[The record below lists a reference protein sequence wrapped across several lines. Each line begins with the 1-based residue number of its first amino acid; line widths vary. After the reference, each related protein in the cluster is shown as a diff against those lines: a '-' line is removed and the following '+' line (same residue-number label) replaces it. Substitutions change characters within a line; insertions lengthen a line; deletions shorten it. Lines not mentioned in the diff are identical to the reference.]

1 VEVVAQV
8 NPRKSTSQALRE
20 QVELVNEQYQRNLN
34 QRVAQQD
41 RRDAFMY
48 SQLEKLYNFKLNGWN
63 PTYVQE
69 FGKLQQHVAGKLAN
83 AEYDNPAAFL
93 SDVSRLAG
101 THAGLDQHFQQ
112 RKDAL
117 KTLTN
122 YVANPGIYPDKT
134 VIVRDTE
141 ESIQQKDGYYF
152 SAGIA
157 NPKANIDNLSIQ
169 GEFIGLDGK
178 PIQIA
183 EGVSTGD
190 VLMHPHLGDTNVY
203 FPTLEKRGDVS
214 PEEFAQLFAKTVDG
228 QLEGGVQGAALIKK
242 IRAAMNERLGM
253 DQDGMLQQSAT
264 NLFKADDMQPLPE
277 TEDSP
282 GMDANTYYVNR
293 ALDYIQQKQ
302 RKITQPSQPKDP
314 SAQQTALIALINS
327 ATRQTRPVNEA
338 VSGMPSFTGAY
349 PVEAGPVGE
358 TVYQTTHLLD
368 KQSTTEGIDITKYLP
383 EKYRPTSQAT
393 GVMDYTGTGGAAG
406 TPKGVFVRPSL
417 VAITDNGD
425 YILRGLVGSSG
436 DAYLPEEVRIPK
448 EDKDK
453 IQEISGRFTPVYGM
467 TLEAIHQNYG
477 SKVQSP
483 VMFNGRKQ

>member
-8 NPRKSTSQALRE
+8 NPRKSTAQALRE

-112 RKDAL
+112 RKDSL

-122 YVANPGIYPDKT
+122 YVANPGSYPDKT

-152 SAGIA
+152 SVGVL
-157 NPKANIDNLSIQ
+157 NPKANTDNLSIQ
-169 GEFIGLDGK
+169 GQFIGLDGN

-190 VLMHPHLGDTNVY
+190 VLMQPHLGDTNVY
-203 FPTLEKRGDVS
+203 FPTLEKRGDVA
-214 PEEFAQLFAKTVDG
+214 PVEFAQLFEKTVDG
-228 QLEGGVQGAALIKK
+228 LLDGGMQGTALIKK
-242 IRAAMNERLGM
+242 IRAAMNEMLRM
-253 DQDGMLQQSAT
+253 DQDGTLIQSAS
-264 NLFKADDMQPLPE
+264 NLFKADNMVYVPE
-277 TEDSP
+277 TDDSP
-282 GMDANTYYVNR
+282 GLDANTHYVNR
-293 ALDYIQQKQ
+293 ALEYIQQKQ

-327 ATRQTRPVNEA
+327 ATRQTRPTNEV
-338 VSGMPSFTGAY
+338 VSGMPSFAGAY
-349 PVEAGPVGE
+349 PVKVEFVAE
-358 TVYQTTHLLD
+358 TVYQTPHLVD
-368 KQSTTEGIDITKYLP
+368 KQNQSEGIDITKYLP
-383 EKYRPTSQAT
+383 VSQTAA
-393 GVMDYTGTGGAAG
+393 VMDYTGMGGGETSA
-406 TPKGVFVRPSL
+406 PKSVFVRPRA
-417 VAITDNGD
+417 VAIRDDGD
-425 YILRGLVGSSG
+425 YVLKGLVGSPSVS
-436 DAYLPEEVRIPK
+436 YPEEVVIPK

-453 IQEISGRFTPVYGM
+453 IQEISSYFTPVYGI
-467 TLEAIHQNYG
+467 TLDAIHANYG
-477 SKVQSP
+477 SRIQAP
-483 VMFNGRKQ
+483 LFNGAN

>member
-1 VEVVAQV
+1 MEVVAQV
-8 NPRKSTSQALRE
+8 NPRKSTAQALRE
-20 QVELVNEQYQRNLN
+20 QVELVNEQYQRSLN

-48 SQLEKLYNFKLNGWN
+48 SQLEKLYNVKLNGWN

-157 NPKANIDNLSIQ
+157 NPKANTDNLSIQ

-264 NLFKADDMQPLPE
+264 NLFKADGMEYLPP

-314 SAQQTALIALINS
+314 SAQNQALFALINS
-327 ATRQTRPVNEA
+327 ATRQTRPTNEV
-338 VSGMPSFTGAY
+338 VSGMPDVVGAY

-417 VAITDNGD
+417 VAITDDGD

-436 DAYLPEEVRIPK
+436 DAYLPPEVRIPK
-448 EDKDK
+448 GDKDK

>member
-112 RKDAL
+112 RKDSL

-122 YVANPGIYPDKT
+122 YVANPGSYPDKT

-157 NPKANIDNLSIQ
+157 NPKANTDNLSIQ
-169 GEFIGLDGK
+169 GQFIGLDGT

-264 NLFKADDMQPLPE
+264 NLFKADGMEYLPS

-293 ALDYIQQKQ
+293 ALEYIQQKQ

-327 ATRQTRPVNEA
+327 ATKQTRPVNEA

-358 TVYQTTHLLD
+358 TVYQTPHLAD
-368 KQSTTEGIDITKYLP
+368 KQGPSEGIDITRYLP
-383 EKYRPTSQAT
+383 SEYLPVSQAT
-393 GVMDYTGTGGAAG
+393 GVMDYTGMGAAAA
-406 TPKGVFVRPSL
+406 TAPKGVFARART
-417 VAITDNGD
+417 VAIRDNGD
-425 YILRGLVGSSG
+425 YVLRNLAGSEGSR
-436 DAYLPEEVRIPK
+436 LPAEVVIPK
-448 EDKDK
+448 EDRDK
-453 IQEISGRFTPVYGM
+453 IQEISNYFTPVYGI
-467 TLEAIHQNYG
+467 TLDAIHANYG
-477 SKVQSP
+477 SRIQAP
-483 VMFNGRKQ
+483 LFNGAN

>member
-1 VEVVAQV
+1 MEVVAQV
-8 NPRKSTSQALRE
+8 NPRKSTAQALRE

-34 QRVAQQD
+34 QRVAQQE

-48 SQLEKLYNFKLNGWN
+48 SQLQKLYNFNLNGWN

-112 RKDAL
+112 RREALKDA
-117 KTLTN
+117 TN
-122 YVANPGIYPDKT
+122 IVANPSIWPDKT
-134 VIVRDTE
+134 VIVTE
-141 ESIQQKDGYYF
+141 TEKDLHSKDGYYF
-152 SAGIA
+152 SVGVL
-157 NPKANIDNLSIQ
+157 NPKANTDSLSIQ
-169 GEFIGLDGK
+169 GQFIGLDRQ
-178 PIQIA
+178 PIQMA
-183 EGVSTGD
+183 EGASTGD

-203 FPTLEKRGDVS
+203 FPALEKRGDVS
-214 PEEFAQLFAKTVDG
+214 PEEFAQLYAKTVDA
-228 QLEGGVQGAALIKK
+228 QLEGGVQGTALIKK
-242 IRAAMNERLGM
+242 IRGAMMQRLNM
-253 DQDGMLQQSAT
+253 DQDGMFLQSAS
-264 NLFKADDMQPLPE
+264 NLFTADGMQDVPE

-282 GMDANTYYVNR
+282 GMDANTYYVNK
-293 ALDYIQQKQ
+293 ALEYIQQKQ

-314 SAQQTALIALINS
+314 SAQNQALFALINS

-338 VSGMPSFTGAY
+338 VSGMPDVVGAY

-467 TLEAIHQNYG
+467 TLESIHQNYG

-483 VMFNGRKQ
+483 MMFNGRKQ

>member
-1 VEVVAQV
+1 MEVVAQV
-8 NPRKSTSQALRE
+8 NPRKSTAQALRE

-34 QRVAQQD
+34 QRVAQQE

-93 SDVSRLAG
+93 SDVSKLAG

-112 RKDAL
+112 RREALKDA
-117 KTLTN
+117 TN
-122 YVANPGIYPDKT
+122 IVANPSIWPDKT
-134 VIVRDTE
+134 VIVKETE
-141 ESIQQKDGYYF
+141 KDLHDKDGYYF
-152 SAGIA
+152 GVGVL
-157 NPKANIDNLSIQ
+157 NPKANTDNLSIQ
-169 GEFIGLDGK
+169 GDFIGLDGIA
-178 PIQIA
+178 IQTA
-183 EGVSTGD
+183 EGASTGD
-190 VLMHPHLGDTNVY
+190 VLMHPHLGDTSVY
-203 FPTLEKRGDVS
+203 FPRTEKRGDVS
-214 PEEFAQLFAKTVDG
+214 TVEFAQLFEKTVDG

-242 IRAAMNERLGM
+242 IRAAMNEMLIM
-253 DQDGMLQQSAT
+253 DQDGTLLQSAS
-264 NLFKADDMQPLPE
+264 NLFKADKMVALPE
-277 TEDSP
+277 TDGSP
-282 GMDANTYYVNR
+282 GLDANTHYVNK
-293 ALDYIQQKQ
+293 ALEYIQQKQ

-314 SAQQTALIALINS
+314 SAQNQALFALIDS

-338 VSGMPSFTGAY
+338 VSAMPGFPGAY
-349 PVEAGPVGE
+349 PVEAGHVGE
-358 TVYQTTHLLD
+358 TVYQTPHLLD

-406 TPKGVFVRPSL
+406 TSKGVFVRPTL
-417 VAITDNGD
+417 VAITDDGD

-436 DAYLPEEVRIPK
+436 DAYLPEEVRIPR

-483 VMFNGRKQ
+483 VMFNGKEK

>member
-1 VEVVAQV
+1 MEVVAQV
-8 NPRKSTSQALRE
+8 NPRKSPSQALRE

-157 NPKANIDNLSIQ
+157 NPKANTDNLSIQ

-203 FPTLEKRGDVS
+203 FPALEKRGDVS
-214 PEEFAQLFAKTVDG
+214 PVEFAQLFEKTVDG
-228 QLEGGVQGAALIKK
+228 QLEGGVQGKQLINK
-242 IRAAMNERLGM
+242 IRAAMNEMLRM
-253 DQDGMLQQSAT
+253 DQDGMLLQSAT
-264 NLFKADDMQPLPE
+264 NLFKADGMQVVPAA
-277 TEDSP
+277 EDSP
-282 GMDANTYYVNR
+282 GMDANTYYVNK
-293 ALDYIQQKQ
+293 ALEYIQQKQ

-314 SAQQTALIALINS
+314 SAQNQALFALINS
-327 ATRQTRPVNEA
+327 ATRQTRPTNEV
-338 VSGMPSFTGAY
+338 VSGMPDVVGAY

-467 TLEAIHQNYG
+467 TLESIHQNYG

-483 VMFNGRKQ
+483 MMFNGRKQ

>member
-1 VEVVAQV
+1 MEVVAQV

-157 NPKANIDNLSIQ
+157 NPKANTDNLSIQ

-203 FPTLEKRGDVS
+203 FPALEKRGDVS
-214 PEEFAQLFAKTVDG
+214 PVEFAQLFEKTVDG
-228 QLEGGVQGAALIKK
+228 QLEGGVQGKQLINK
-242 IRAAMNERLGM
+242 IRAAMNEMLRM
-253 DQDGMLQQSAT
+253 DQDGMLLQSAT
-264 NLFKADDMQPLPE
+264 NLFKADGMQVVPAA
-277 TEDSP
+277 EDSP
-282 GMDANTYYVNR
+282 GMDANTYYVNK
-293 ALDYIQQKQ
+293 ALEYIQQKQ

-314 SAQQTALIALINS
+314 SAQNQALFALINS
-327 ATRQTRPVNEA
+327 ATRQTRPTNEV
-338 VSGMPSFTGAY
+338 VSGMPDVVGAY

-467 TLEAIHQNYG
+467 TLESIHQNYG

-483 VMFNGRKQ
+483 MMFNGRKQ